1 MMFRSLLLG
10 ALLSAQTALAGGIA
24 VVDFNKAGS
33 LVREG
38 AKIQADLEQLAS
50 DRKQRITEMQL
61 SLIHI

>member
-10 ALLSAQTALAGGIA
+10 ALLSAQTAFAGGIA

-38 AKIQADLEQLAS
+38 VVA
-50 DRKQRITEMQL
+50 
-61 SLIHI
+61 